1 MMSLDEYSC
10 FVSWIQDFPSSIS
23 TFDDQCFIKI
33 IIHID
38 FSLQLYFISWEKAK
52 VNKGLKYKIIHTITV
67 SEQKLMGVYPLFNL
81 RQIGSSYLTS

>member
-1 MMSLDEYSC
+1 
-10 FVSWIQDFPSSIS
+10 VG
-23 TFDDQCFIKI
+23 
-33 IIHID
+33 
-38 FSLQLYFISWEKAK
+38 KAT